1 MEYRNYEIMLN
12 AVREKTD
19 FKPET
24 AIILG
29 SGLGALA
36 DEIDTRAIVNYNEIP
51 DFPVSTV
58 QGHKGRFVFGYI
70 DNVPVVIM
78 QGRVHYYEG
87 YSMEKATLP
96 IRLMK
101 MMGAENLILT
111 NAAGGINFD
120 FKCGDLMLI
129 RDHISTFVPNPLI
142 GKNIDEFGPRFP
154 DMSDIY
160 NKEIR
165 KKVKKIAEENN
176 INIKEGVYAQL
187 TGPSYESPAEIKMLR
202 TMGADAV
209 GMSTVCEAIVANHC
223 GFKVCGISC
232 ISNMASGVTEN
243 PLDHTEVQEC
253 ADRVA
258 PVFKKLIKE
267 VVKAVYAV

>member
-1 MEYRNYEIMLN
+1 MEYKDYEIMLK

-19 FKPET
+19 FVPK
-24 AIILG
+24 AAVVLG

-36 DEIDTRAIVNYNEIP
+36 DEIDIKATVNYNEIP

-96 IRLMK
+96 IRLMR
-101 MMGAENLILT
+101 MMGAEKLILT

-120 FKCGDLMLI
+120 FNCGDLMLI
-129 RDHISTFVPNPLI
+129 TDHISTFVPNPLI
-142 GKNIDEFGPRFP
+142 GKNIDKFGPRFP

-160 NKEIR
+160 NLELRNI
-165 KKVKKIAEENN
+165 VKKAAYENN
-176 INIKEGVYAQL
+176 INLQEGVYAQL

-202 TMGADAV
+202 TLGADAV
-209 GMSTVCEAIVANHC
+209 GMSTACEAIAANHC

-232 ISNMASGVTEN
+232 ISNMASGVTES
-243 PLDHTEVQEC
+243 PLDHKEVQEC
-253 ADRVA
+253 ADKVA

-267 VVKAVYAV
+267 VVKAVYVI

>member
-58 QGHKGRFVFGYI
+58 QGHKGIFVFGYI

>member
-1 MEYRNYEIMLN
+1 MEYKDYEIMLK

-19 FKPET
+19 FKPDV
-24 AIILG
+24 AIVLG

-36 DEIDTRAIVNYNEIP
+36 DEIDISAIVNYNEIP

-58 QGHKGRFVFGYI
+58 QGHKGRFVFGCI
-70 DNVPVVIM
+70 GDVPVVIM
-78 QGRVHYYEG
+78 QGRVHFYEG

-101 MMGAENLILT
+101 MMGAEKIILT

-129 RDHISTFVPNPLI
+129 TDHISTFVPNPLI

-160 NKEIR
+160 SLELRNIIKR
-165 KKVKKIAEENN
+165 VAVENN
-176 INIKEGVYAQL
+176 INIQEGVYAQL

-209 GMSTVCEAIVANHC
+209 GMSTACEAIVANHC

-243 PLDHTEVQEC
+243 PLDHKEVQEC

-258 PVFKKLIKE
+258 TVFKKLIKE
-267 VVKAVYAV
+267 AVKAVYVV

>member
-1 MEYRNYEIMLN
+1 MEYKDYEIMLK

-19 FKPET
+19 FKPDV
-24 AIILG
+24 AIVLG

-36 DEIDTRAIVNYNEIP
+36 DEIDISAIVNYNEIP

-58 QGHKGRFVFGYI
+58 QGHKGRFVFGCI
-70 DNVPVVIM
+70 GDVPVVIM
-78 QGRVHYYEG
+78 QGRVHFYEG

-101 MMGAENLILT
+101 MMGAEKIILT

-129 RDHISTFVPNPLI
+129 TDHISTFVPNPLI

-160 NKEIR
+160 SLELRNIIKR
-165 KKVKKIAEENN
+165 VAEENN
-176 INIKEGVYAQL
+176 INIQEGVYAQL
-187 TGPSYESPAEIKMLR
+187 TGSSYESPAEIKMLR

-209 GMSTVCEAIVANHC
+209 GMSTACEAIVANHC

-243 PLDHTEVQEC
+243 PLDHKEVQEC

-258 PVFKKLIKE
+258 TVFKKLIKE
-267 VVKAVYAV
+267 AVKAVYVV

>member
-1 MEYRNYEIMLN
+1 MEYKDYEIMLK

-19 FKPET
+19 FKPDV
-24 AIILG
+24 AIVLG

-36 DEIDTRAIVNYNEIP
+36 DEIDISAIVNYNEIP

-58 QGHKGRFVFGYI
+58 QGHKGRFVFGCI
-70 DNVPVVIM
+70 GDVPVVIM
-78 QGRVHYYEG
+78 QGRVHFYEG

-101 MMGAENLILT
+101 MMGAEKIILT

-129 RDHISTFVPNPLI
+129 TDHISTFVPNPLI

-160 NKEIR
+160 SLELRNIIKR
-165 KKVKKIAEENN
+165 VAEENN
-176 INIKEGVYAQL
+176 INIQEGVYAQL

-202 TMGADAV
+202 TIGADAV
-209 GMSTVCEAIVANHC
+209 GMSTACEAIVANHC

-243 PLDHTEVQEC
+243 PLDHKEVQEC

-258 PVFKKLIKE
+258 TVFKKLIKE
-267 VVKAVYAV
+267 AVKAVYVV

>member
-1 MEYRNYEIMLN
+1 MEYKDYEIMLK

-19 FKPET
+19 FVPKV
-24 AIILG
+24 AIVLG

-36 DEIDTRAIVNYNEIP
+36 DEIDIKATVNYNDIP

-70 DNVPVVIM
+70 SNVPVVIM

-96 IRLMK
+96 IRLMR
-101 MMGAENLILT
+101 MMGAEKLILT

-120 FKCGDLMLI
+120 FNCGDLMLI
-129 RDHISTFVPNPLI
+129 TDHISTFVPNPLI

-160 NKEIR
+160 SLEMRNIIKR
-165 KKVKKIAEENN
+165 VAEENN
-176 INIKEGVYAQL
+176 IKLQEGVYAQL

-202 TMGADAV
+202 TLGADAV
-209 GMSTVCEAIVANHC
+209 GMSTACEAIAANHC

-243 PLDHTEVQEC
+243 PLDHKEVQEC
-253 ADRVA
+253 ADKVA

-267 VVKAVYAV
+267 AVKAVYMV

>member
-1 MEYRNYEIMLN
+1 MEYKDYKAMLN

-19 FKPET
+19 FVPEV
-24 AIILG
+24 AVILG

-36 DEIDTRAIVNYNEIP
+36 DEIDIKAVVNYSEIP

-70 DNVPVVIM
+70 ENTAVVIM
-78 QGRVHYYEG
+78 QGRVHFYEG

-101 MMGAENLILT
+101 LMGAEKLILT

-120 FKCGDLMLI
+120 FNCGDLMLI
-129 RDHISTFVPNPLI
+129 TDHISSFVPNPLT
-142 GKNIDEFGPRFP
+142 GKNIDELGPRFP

-165 KKVKKIAEENN
+165 EEIKRIAGENN
-176 INIKEGVYAQL
+176 IKLKEGVYAQL
-187 TGPSYESPAEIKMLR
+187 TGPSYESPAEIRMLR

-209 GMSTVCEAIVANHC
+209 GMSTACEAIVANHC
-223 GFKVCGISC
+223 GFRVCGISC
-232 ISNMASGVTEN
+232 ISNMASGVTEA
-243 PLDHTEVQEC
+243 PLDHKEVQEC

-258 PVFKKLIKE
+258 PVFKKLIRKI
-267 VVKAVYAV
+267 VVNIK